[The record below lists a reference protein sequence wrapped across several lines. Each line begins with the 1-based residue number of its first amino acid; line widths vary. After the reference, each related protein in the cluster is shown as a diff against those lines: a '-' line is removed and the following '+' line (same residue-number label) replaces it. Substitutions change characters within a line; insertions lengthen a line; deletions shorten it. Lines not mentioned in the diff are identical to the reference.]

1 MAASLFLLAVA
12 CVAPGPLA
20 GPSRLPAPGDSLAV
34 LYQGGRTWKEFMDAA
49 RARKGLWQEN
59 YERGITDSGL
69 VARARGAGG
78 PWRLLVIAVDSCSD
92 SANTIPF
99 LVRLAEQV
107 PGLEVRIV
115 PPTKGRWVMEGH
127 RTEDGR
133 AATPTVLVLDEEFRE
148 RGCFVE
154 RPRALR
160 RWLAGPGQSLPEQER
175 HEAKMRW
182 YREDGGRE
190 TVLDLVEILEA
201 AAAGGVRCEATG
213 AANQRLPDPGA
224 GPDRGAVGWR

>member
-1 MAASLFLLAVA
+1 MAASLFLMAVA
-12 CVAPGPLA
+12 CVAPGPFT
-20 GPSRLPAPGDSLAV
+20 GPSHPPTPGDSLAA
-34 LYQGGRTWKEFMDAA
+34 LYRGGRTWQEFMDAA

-59 YERGITDSGL
+59 YERGVTDSGL

-99 LVRLAEQV
+99 LVRLAELV

-115 PPTKGRWVMEGH
+115 APTEGRWVMDAH

-160 RWLAGPGQSLPEQER
+160 RWLAGPGRSLPEQER

-201 AAAGGVRCEATG
+201 AGSGGARCEATG
-213 AANQRLPDPGA
+213 ANQRLPDPSA
-224 GPDRGAVGWR
+224 SPARRAAAWR

>member
-1 MAASLFLLAVA
+1 MVASLFLLAVA
-12 CVAPGPLA
+12 CVPAGPFA
-20 GPSRLPAPGDSLAV
+20 GPSHPPVPGDSLAA
-34 LYQGGRTWKEFMDAA
+34 LYRGGRTWQEFMDAA

-78 PWRLLVIAVDSCSD
+78 RWHLLVIAVDSCSD
-92 SANTIPF
+92 SANTVPF
-99 LVRLAEQV
+99 LVRLAELV

-115 PPTKGRWVMEGH
+115 PPTEGRRVMEGH

-133 AATPTVLVLDEEFRE
+133 PATPTVLVLDEEFRE

-201 AAAGGVRCEATG
+201 AASGGTRCEAVG
-213 AANQRLPDPGA
+213 AVDQRLPDPSA
-224 GPDRGAVGWR
+224 APDRGAAAWR